1 MIIAGNQAGTVKTDN
16 PAQGDVYQGEDRRL
30 DLRPL
35 MRLPLLL
42 MALLAVHFLNVFLNW
57 TVTRKELAAK
67 PAYGTPEYT
76 FLGFAPLNREK
87 IAAAQRL
94 PNAAPQ
100 GRVFAY
106 FDLLHPVEFMVWN
119 NGQEGDFFDLGPLLV
134 ALPSGAS
141 RITILP
147 AAIFLLRQGKAV
159 VVKNYG
165 GSIAGNSWA
174 EALGKKYPG
183 AGGQGQG
190 ISGSFVLK
198 QDEGTRF
205 VHFPYLVYFYLPLAL
220 IVILIATLGAGM
232 AAAFFYY
239 AGMFFLFDFQ
249 RLFVTAPL
257 TPLLRALNVELAESL
272 VKALALALALLFLA
286 AAVYGML
293 RWKNSEMPPNGRWVV
308 WFFILLPLFLFF

>member
-1 MIIAGNQAGTVKTDN
+1 VKTGN
-16 PAQGDVYQGEDRRL
+16 PEQGSIYQGEDRKI
-30 DLRPL
+30 DLSPL
-35 MRLPLLL
+35 SRLPLLL
-42 MALLAVHFLNVFLNW
+42 MALLAAHFLNVFMIW
-57 TVTRKELAAK
+57 SVTRQELAAK

-76 FLGFAPLNREK
+76 FLGFAPLNREN
-87 IAAAQRL
+87 IDAAQRL

-106 FDLLHPVEFMVWN
+106 FDLFHPAEFMVWN
-119 NGQEGDFFDLGPLLV
+119 NGLEGDFFDLGPLLV

-141 RITILP
+141 RITLLP
-147 AAIFLLRQGKAV
+147 AGIFLLRQGQAV

-165 GSIAGNSWA
+165 GSIAGSSWA
-174 EALGKKYPG
+174 GVLGKKDPG

-190 ISGSFVLK
+190 ITGSFILK
-198 QDEGTRF
+198 QEEGTRF
-205 VHFPYLVYFYLPLAL
+205 VKFPYLVYFYLPLAL

-249 RLFVTAPL
+249 RLFVTVPLAPL
-257 TPLLRALNVELAESL
+257 FRALNVELAEPW
-272 VKALALALALLFLA
+272 VKALAVALALLFLA
-286 AAVYGML
+286 SAVYGML
-293 RWKNSEMPPNGRWVV
+293 RWKNSEMPANGRWIV